1 MLTSTLGSA
10 NQAPQAVVKL
20 SSLQPC
26 SGGGQQ
32 AVCLTRAVHAPILG
46 TDCVSQSQPP
56 LLTAADIRLCFK
68 HQLRAVCHRI
78 CRAFLQSRESLHFP
92 GTFNTAVRA
101 SLGMEHTAGLG
112 WEQTGWEVGIRPGA
126 PLPQRRRGTLAPGKS
141 LELCNPGVLRR
152 SAPAMLCV
160 PCAQSLLLKHMDL
173 AGLPTLLFTL
183 GLWRRH

>member
-1 MLTSTLGSA
+1 MGASRPSAWRGQYTL
-10 NQAPQAVVKL
+10 P
-20 SSLQPC
+20 SL
-26 SGGGQQ
+26 
-32 AVCLTRAVHAPILG
+32 APIV
-46 TDCVSQSQPP
+46 VSQSQPP

-78 CRAFLQSRESLHFP
+78 CRAFLQSRESLRFP